1 MYIICMGER
10 LTYQLR
16 LSIQVFLVHVTCL
29 VFANNI
35 NTDNL
40 EHIPVFQKHA
50 IICITKCLQNRLLIV
65 FFKNFLK
72 SGKPDSK

>member
-35 NTDNL
+35 DTDNL
-40 EHIPVFQKHA
+40 EHIPVFRKHA
-50 IICITKCLQNRLLIV
+50 IKCITKCLQNRLLTV
-65 FFKNFLK
+65 F
-72 SGKPDSK
+72 S

>member
-35 NTDNL
+35 DTDNL
-40 EHIPVFQKHA
+40 EHIPVFRKHA
-50 IICITKCLQNRLLIV
+50 IICITKCLLNRLLTV
-65 FFKNFLK
+65 F
-72 SGKPDSK
+72 S

>member
-10 LTYQLR
+10 ITYQLR
-16 LSIQVFLVHVTCL
+16 LSIKVFLVHATCL

-35 NTDNL
+35 DTDNL
-40 EHIPVFQKHA
+40 EYIPVYRKHA
-50 IICITKCLQNRLLIV
+50 KICITKCLQNRLLIV